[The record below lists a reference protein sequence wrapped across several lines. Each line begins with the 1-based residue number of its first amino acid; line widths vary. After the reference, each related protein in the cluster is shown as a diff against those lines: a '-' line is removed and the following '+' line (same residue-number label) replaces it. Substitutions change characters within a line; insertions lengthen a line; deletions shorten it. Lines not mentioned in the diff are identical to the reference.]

1 MGLLTGE
8 PEAAPS
14 PPLKKKKKEYM
25 EEISHL
31 ALMFF
36 FFFFF
41 LILILV
47 RIRYVLKNCHFIGL
61 KAKNQRIKMLQGV

>member
-1 MGLLTGE
+1 
-8 PEAAPS
+8 
-14 PPLKKKKKEYM
+14 M

-36 FFFFF
+36 FF

-47 RIRYVLKNCHFIGL
+47 RIGYVLKNCHFIGL
-61 KAKNQRIKMLQGV
+61 KVKNQRIKMLQGV